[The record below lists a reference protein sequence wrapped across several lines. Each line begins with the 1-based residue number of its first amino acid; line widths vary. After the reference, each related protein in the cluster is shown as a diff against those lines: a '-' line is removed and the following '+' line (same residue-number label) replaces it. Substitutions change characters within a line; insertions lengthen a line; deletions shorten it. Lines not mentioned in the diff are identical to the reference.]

1 MFAEV
6 NHRNGVGLVFQ
17 NAVVLADGTGRRD
30 WVFTVGDDV
39 APPRQQRADTAR
51 SLVPGLTRTLVAPGV
66 RRPRLGAERE
76 VCPYGTSLAW
86 SHS

>member
-30 WVFTVGDDV
+30 WVFTV
-39 APPRQQRADTAR
+39 ATTSPRLANN
-51 SLVPGLTRTLVAPGV
+51 GLT
-66 RRPRLGAERE
+66 PRAR
-76 VCPYGTSLAW
+76 
-86 SHS
+86 

>member
-6 NHRNGVGLVFQ
+6 KHRNGVGLVFQ

-39 APPRQQRADTAR
+39 APSRQQRVDTAR
-51 SLVPGLTRTLVAPGV
+51 S
-66 RRPRLGAERE
+66 
-76 VCPYGTSLAW
+76 
-86 SHS
+86 